1 MKVSYFEDSDSA
13 ILTFREDAK
22 YDESEEIFEG
32 FVVDFDD
39 AGRPMGLDVEDASK
53 VFDVAWLKQHAYQKD
68 DLKTGSMVRDAPPK
82 EKN

>member
-1 MKVSYFEDSDSA
+1 MKVQYFEDSDSVMM
-13 ILTFREDAK
+13 TFRESAK

-53 VFDVAWLKQHAYQKD
+53 VFCVDWLRQHVYEKQN
-68 DLKTGSMVRDAPPK
+68 LKTGSVIRDAPVK
-82 EKN
+82 DK

>member
-1 MKVSYFEDSDSA
+1 MRIS
-13 ILTFREDAK
+13 K

-53 VFDVAWLKQHAYQKD
+53 VFNVEWLRQYAYQRE
-68 DLKTGSMVRDAPPK
+68 DLKTGSTVRDAPRK
-82 EKN
+82 EDQ

>member
-1 MKVSYFEDSDSA
+1 MKVQYFEDSDSVMM
-13 ILTFREDAK
+13 TFREGAK

-53 VFDVAWLKQHAYQKD
+53 VFSIDWLRQHVYEKQ
-68 DLKTGSMVRDAPPK
+68 DLKTGSVIRDAPVK
-82 EKN
+82 DK